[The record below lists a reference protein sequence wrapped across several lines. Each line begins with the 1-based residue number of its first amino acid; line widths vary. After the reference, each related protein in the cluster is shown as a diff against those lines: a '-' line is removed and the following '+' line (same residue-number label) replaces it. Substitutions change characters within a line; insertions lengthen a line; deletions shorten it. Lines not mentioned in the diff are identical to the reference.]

1 MSAYLKA
8 FESSLP
14 LPPLTCV
21 LVWFLLYA
29 AAQVLGWRLARLGEL
44 HPQTSILI
52 GGATVQIKKQSWVL
66 MCVQLTLTAMI
77 FLAGYALGPLGFA
90 FLAGGWVVTTAVS
103 IPIMLRKILFH
114 RSLLLPG
121 AATGSVTLS
130 GPLSV
135 KSASFELFGLAA
147 FVTVLGLI
155 FANPA
160 LLGGSFFIAATGLG
174 YLRKAIAGESK
185 FVTAQQD
192 ASPNAAPPH
201 R

>member
-1 MSAYLKA
+1 MSVYLRA
-8 FESSLP
+8 FESNLP
-14 LPPLTCV
+14 LPALTCV
-21 LVWFLLYA
+21 LVWLLLYA
-29 AAQVLGWRLARLGEL
+29 SAQVLAWRVAKLGEL
-44 HPQTSILI
+44 HPQTSILV
-52 GGATVQIKKQSWVL
+52 GGATVQIKRQSWVL
-66 MCVQLTLTAMI
+66 MCFQLALTAVI
-77 FLAGYALGPLGFA
+77 FLVGYVLGPLGFA

-135 KSASFELFGLAA
+135 KSASFELLGLAA
-147 FVTVLGLI
+147 FVAVLGLI

-160 LLGGSFFIAATGLG
+160 LLGGGFFVAATALG
-174 YLRKAIAGESK
+174 YLRKARAAEAK
-185 FVTAQQD
+185 FVIAQQH
-192 ASPNAAPPH
+192 ASANAAPPN